1 MPNLEKCTP
10 EYARELLRGH
20 HKEWMRMNRSLERC
34 KRLIEDKK
42 DYSFLLEM
50 GYSIGDAEAFQDAFD
65 LLQGEACFLEVLL
78 MPFMEFLRVIPPMA
92 FYTEDAPIYSRII
105 SESDFFRLLLALD
118 SVDQEEYLQK
128 LAKNTDCL
136 QLLRDSLKKK
146 DESLFI
152 STLRDYQIDTTHL
165 GQFLSTMQELGRK
178 PSTYSDIVNTA
189 STFQEATKVTIPLPE
204 QVPFFK
210 DNGHYLTR
218 KNCVSSFVSAWQSVD
233 CLFGMASAE
242 AYGLYRLSLADKLP
256 YQLNYAL
263 SVFFKE
269 KSFEYL
275 LSFLNSI
282 GFIDETSVN
291 SLPDVE
297 LPRTES
303 HELRPLVKP
312 PQVFSDEKFGE
323 VKCRSFFKKM
333 VRCKDHWFREE
344 DIECFLYLL
353 NVTSARPQFL
363 RRVIWFGNK
372 FELKCLIEVLYPNRK
387 RREKPDYGD
396 MAQVFC
402 DKDGKSFN
410 LNSNPLQKR
419 MNHITSPRQA
429 AEEERIMK
437 KFARF
442 AGVV

>member
-10 EYARELLRGH
+10 DYARELLHGH
-20 HKEWMRMNRSLERC
+20 HKEWTRMNRSVERC
-34 KRLIEDKK
+34 KRLIDDRK
-42 DYSFLLEM
+42 DYSFLLEI
-50 GYSIGDAEAFQDAFD
+50 GYSVSNADAFQDAFD
-65 LLQGEACFLEVLL
+65 LLQREAYFLEVLL
-78 MPFMEFLRVIPPMA
+78 IPFMGFLRDVPSIV
-92 FYTEDAPIYSRII
+92 FYTEDEPIYSRII
-105 SESDFFRLLLALD
+105 SESEFFHLLLELESD
-118 SVDQEEYLQK
+118 EQEAYLQK
-128 LAKNTDCL
+128 IAKSTESL
-136 QLLRDSLKKK
+136 ELLRGSLKKK

-152 STLRDYQIDTTHL
+152 ATLRNYRIDTTHI
-165 GQFLSTMQELGRK
+165 GQFLSTMQELGQK

-189 STFQEATKVTIPLPE
+189 AKFQEATTTSLPLPE
-204 QVPFFK
+204 RLPFFK
-210 DNGHYLTR
+210 DSSHYLTR
-218 KNCVSSFVSAWQSVD
+218 NNCISSFVSAWQFVD
-233 CLFGMASAE
+233 SFFGLASAE

-269 KSFEYL
+269 KTFEYL
-275 LSFLNSI
+275 LTFLDSL
-282 GFIDETSVN
+282 GYVDEISEDP
-291 SLPDVE
+291 LPDAE
-297 LPRTES
+297 LPKAES

-312 PQVFSDEKFGE
+312 PLVFSDEKFGE

-333 VRCKDHWFREE
+333 VRSKDHWFREE

-353 NVTSARPQFL
+353 NVTSTRPQFL

-429 AEEERIMK
+429 AEEERMMK

-442 AGVV
+442 AGVE